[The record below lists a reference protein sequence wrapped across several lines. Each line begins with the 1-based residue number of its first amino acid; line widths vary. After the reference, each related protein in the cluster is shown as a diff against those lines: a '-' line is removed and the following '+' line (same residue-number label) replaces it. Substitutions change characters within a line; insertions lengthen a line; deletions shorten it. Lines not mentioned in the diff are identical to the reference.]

1 MKTVQLGIP
10 VTASNVLVRK
20 YVGFIFKF
28 LQSSNHPAV
37 EFDLCF
43 LCSMQLTNVLLFY
56 FGLNAMN
63 CSLFHNI

>member
-1 MKTVQLGIP
+1 METVQLGIP

-43 LCSMQLTNVLLFY
+43 LCSTHLTNVLL
-56 FGLNAMN
+56 L
-63 CSLFHNI
+63 SVLFWIYNELFAIP

>member
-1 MKTVQLGIP
+1 METVQLGIP

-20 YVGFIFKF
+20 YVGFIFKC

-43 LCSMQLTNVLLFY
+43 LCSMQLTNVLL
-56 FGLNAMN
+56 L
-63 CSLFHNI
+63 SVLFWIHNELFAIP

>member
-1 MKTVQLGIP
+1 METVQLGIP

-37 EFDLCF
+37 EFDLC
-43 LCSMQLTNVLLFY
+43 SMQLTNVLL
-56 FGLNAMN
+56 L
-63 CSLFHNI
+63 SVLFWIHNELFAIP

>member
-1 MKTVQLGIP
+1 METVQLGIP

-43 LCSMQLTNVLLFY
+43 LCSMQLTNVLL
-56 FGLNAMN
+56 LPV
-63 CSLFHNI
+63 LFWIHNELFVIP

>member
-1 MKTVQLGIP
+1 METVQLGIP

-37 EFDLCF
+37 EFDLFF
-43 LCSMQLTNVLLFY
+43 LCSMQLTNVLL
-56 FGLNAMN
+56 L
-63 CSLFHNI
+63 SVLFWIHNELFAIP

>member
-20 YVGFIFKF
+20 YEALFLNF
-28 LQSSNHPAV
+28 LQSSNYPAV

-43 LCSMQLTNVLLFY
+43 LCSAQLPNVLL
-56 FGLNAMN
+56 L
-63 CSLFHNI
+63 SVLFWIYNEFFAIP

>member
-1 MKTVQLGIP
+1 METVQLGIP

-43 LCSMQLTNVLLFY
+43 LCSMQLTNVLL
-56 FGLNAMN
+56 LPV
-63 CSLFHNI
+63 LFWIHNELFAIP

>member
-43 LCSMQLTNVLLFY
+43 LCSMQLTNVLL
-56 FGLNAMN
+56 LPV
-63 CSLFHNI
+63 LFWIHNELFVIP

>member
-1 MKTVQLGIP
+1 METVQLGIP

-43 LCSMQLTNVLLFY
+43 LCSAQLPNVLL
-56 FGLNAMN
+56 L
-63 CSLFHNI
+63 SVLFWIHNELFAIP

>member
-1 MKTVQLGIP
+1 METVQLGIP

-20 YVGFIFKF
+20 YVDFIFKF

-43 LCSMQLTNVLLFY
+43 LCSTRLTNVLL
-56 FGLNAMN
+56 L
-63 CSLFHNI
+63 SVLFWIYNELFAIP